1 MVVGWRPDRGAV
13 PSLGRA
19 GVPLCFGAWVA
30 RPPSFAERAGCCMVA
45 LAHHVFT
52 ASAPLTTLLP
62 PGARWGWHTGWTTP
76 TCPRQSLLRLLR
88 PQRRERGRV
97 PGAFLGPRCPVPPGS
112 EERQGSCSVSM
123 RSDSSPS
130 SAPGNW
136 HPILHLQEG

>member
-45 LAHHVFT
+45 LTHHVFT

-76 TCPRQSLLRLLR
+76 TRTHA
-88 PQRRERGRV
+88 RGRACSASSGRSGESEAGSLEPFCV
-97 PGAFLGPRCPVPPGS
+97 PGSCAPRKRGEAGFVL
-112 EERQGSCSVSM
+112 SVY
-123 RSDSSPS
+123 
-130 SAPGNW
+130 
-136 HPILHLQEG
+136 EV